1 MPPSPTLIRYNLS
14 FLLKKK
20 QISSKPL
27 QKYSNDAERFNP
39 SEITFFA
46 PSEILIS
53 WGVGRGWVGVDIKW
67 TGLVTAT
74 WQKAGD
80 YPKMGY
86 CTKNL
91 YAAVEDQEPT

>member
-46 PSEILIS
+46 PSEILIN
-53 WGVGRGWVGVDIKW
+53 WGVVGVDIKW

-74 WQKAGD
+74 LQKAGD
-80 YPKMGY
+80 
-86 CTKNL
+86 
-91 YAAVEDQEPT
+91 